1 MLNQAR
7 FSLKSLF
14 SNASDFKIT
23 DEEFKKFHFT
33 GYELEVQREY
43 KAPKV
48 TITVRAGMKI

>member
-23 DEEFKKFHFT
+23 DEEFKKSHFT
-33 GYELEVQREY
+33 DYELEVQREY